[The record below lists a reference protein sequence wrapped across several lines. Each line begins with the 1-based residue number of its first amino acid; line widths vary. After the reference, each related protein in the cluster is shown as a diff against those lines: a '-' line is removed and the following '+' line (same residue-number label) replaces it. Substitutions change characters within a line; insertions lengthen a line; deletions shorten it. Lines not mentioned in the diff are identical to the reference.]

1 MALEWQSLRAW
12 FRCTEMTKIHLDQK
26 KSLRSLSMILAAF
39 LVATLFSHS
48 FLIAT
53 AFALF
58 VAIFIFIAQ
67 QRGHSKRYSAIHGAC
82 PDLVDILIS
91 GVQSGLSLN
100 ESLVGLA
107 ERGPEIFKNEFRTFA
122 ESLYSQGDF
131 KSALIRVKESLAHPS
146 VDQIVEALLISREFG
161 GAELLT
167 ILRLLGKF
175 IREDLALR
183 REIEVKQNWIKNSA
197 HLSAAAPWVL
207 LLLLSTQPSTV
218 QAFSTPTGALILL
231 GGLGLTALAYLWMN
245 SLSHMPTPNRIF
257 IEESSGKF

>member
-1 MALEWQSLRAW
+1 MI
-12 FRCTEMTKIHLDQK
+12 KIHLEQK
-26 KSLRSLSMILAAF
+26 KTIRSLSMVLAAF

-58 VAIFIFIAQ
+58 ATIFISIAQ
-67 QRGHSKRYSAIHGAC
+67 QRVQSKRYSAIHGAC
-82 PDLVDILIS
+82 PDLIDILIS

-107 ERGPEIFKNEFRTFA
+107 ERGPDVFKIEFRTFA

-131 KSALIRVKESLAHPS
+131 KSSLTQLKESLAHPS
-146 VDQIVEALLISREFG
+146 VDQIIEALLIARELG

-183 REIEVKQNWIKNSA
+183 REIEIKQNWIKNSA
-197 HLSAAAPWVL
+197 HLSAAAPWIL

-231 GGLGLTALAYLWMN
+231 VGLGLTALAYLWMN
-245 SLSHMPTPNRIF
+245 SLSRMPVPNRIF
-257 IEESSGKF
+257 IEETFVRA